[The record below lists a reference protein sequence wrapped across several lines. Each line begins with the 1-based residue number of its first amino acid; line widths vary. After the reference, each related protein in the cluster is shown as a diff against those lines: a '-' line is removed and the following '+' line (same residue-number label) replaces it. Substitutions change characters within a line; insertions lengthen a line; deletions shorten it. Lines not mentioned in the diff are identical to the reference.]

1 MKAAVI
7 LLLPLVFLTL
17 HPVHPVLRIDISN
30 VRNRNGVILLS
41 VYSSPQEYPYHP
53 FRTYEV
59 KKDSLKQGNLSTV
72 ITDLNSGTYGM
83 CLLDD
88 ENRSGGMEYNFIG
101 IPLEGYGFA
110 NNVRP
115 LIKHPDY
122 DRCLFTLRDG
132 DNRLELIVRY
142 KN

>member
-1 MKAAVI
+1 MKAAAV
-7 LLLPLVFLTL
+7 LLLPLVCLSL
-17 HPVHPVLRIDISN
+17 CPDPPVLRIDISN

-41 VYSSPQEYPYHP
+41 VYSSQNEYPYKP

-59 KKDSLKQGNLSTV
+59 KKDSLNHGN
-72 ITDLNSGTYGM
+72 ITAFIRDLKPGTYAM

-101 IPLEGYGFA
+101 VPLEGFGFA
-110 NNVRP
+110 NNVRA
-115 LIKHPDY
+115 LIKRPDY
-122 DRCLFTLRDG
+122 DRCLFTLKEG
-132 DNRLELIVRY
+132 ENHFELIVRY

>member
-1 MKAAVI
+1 MV
-7 LLLPLVFLTL
+7 
-17 HPVHPVLRIDISN
+17 
-30 VRNRNGVILLS
+30 LLS
-41 VYSSPQEYPYHP
+41 VYSSPAEYPYHP

-59 KKDSLKQGNLSTV
+59 RKDSLNNGKLSTV
-72 ITDLNSGTYGM
+72 IRDLNPGTYAM

-88 ENRSGGMEYNFIG
+88 ENLSGGMEYNFIG
-101 IPLEGYGFA
+101 LPLEGYGFA

-122 DRCLFTLRDG
+122 DRCQFTLKEGENHLD
-132 DNRLELIVRY
+132 LIVRY